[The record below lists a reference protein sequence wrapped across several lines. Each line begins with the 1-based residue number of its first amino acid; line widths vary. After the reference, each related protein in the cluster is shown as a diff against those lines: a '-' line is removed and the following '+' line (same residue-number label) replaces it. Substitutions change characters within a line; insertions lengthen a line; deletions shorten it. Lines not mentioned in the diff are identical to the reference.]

1 MNKKLKS
8 IETITKNHSFLNKD
22 SMILKYSLFKEIFKN
37 IDYSNLLKK
46 VIKNFKKKG
55 KLKKYPSNF

>member
-8 IETITKNHSFLNKD
+8 IETITKNYSFLNKD

-55 KLKKYPSNF
+55 KLKKYPSNY